1 MASIFTTLPSIV
13 NKVAEK
19 VAESAVNAG
28 KKNNSGGSGDSRT
41 NPGTSSPAG
50 GYTEKYTGGND
61 ALDAA
66 IKEQSD
72 RYFAAEKAGDAA
84 GMREANDR
92 ANQLRNQ
99 YGYAAEF
106 ADKAIN
112 AVAQANRG
120 GSGYSYSGGGGA
132 QGVNDY
138 SQYISYMNKARQEAA
153 RAQLKAAYD
162 KNMAQ
167 LNRTAEQIP
176 VEYQNARNQAAA
188 QSDIQAQNFNEYAA
202 ARGLNTGA
210 GGQAQLAFRNALQGN
225 LSSLD
230 QAEASSLADLELQ
243 RSQAETDY
251 NNAIAQANAQGNYEL
266 AQQLYAEKVR
276 VDEALREQMA
286 WQAQQDF
293 QKLQFDTA
301 NSQWQQQFD
310 ASQRASLAD
319 QGWNYLSI
327 GQIPPQEVLD
337 AMGIDA
343 NSAQN
348 IASYYTGLARAK
360 TTRRSRGGTTGG
372 GNREADYNG
381 LFQAAM
387 ESGYPK
393 SYIANHYKDF
403 GFKSST
409 GLYDEYEGWEPD
421 KATTGDGTMDA
432 YRNIY
437 GGGASDL
444 IQKAVDDLL
453 YRRNFR
459 GETDKQLVNSLAMI
473 SDQLGLNDEQAMD
486 ILRQLGIS

>member
-1 MASIFTTLPSIV
+1 MASIFTTLPSVV

-50 GYTEKYTGGND
+50 GYTEKYTGGNA
-61 ALDAA
+61 ALDAG

-106 ADKAIN
+106 ADKDIN

-120 GSGYSYSGGGGA
+120 GSGYSYSGGSGA

-138 SQYISYMNKARQEAA
+138 SQYISDMNKARQEAA

-188 QSDIQAQNFNEYAA
+188 QSDLQAQNFNEYAA

-293 QKLQFDTA
+293 QKLQFDTS

-348 IASYYTGLARAK
+348 IASYYTSLAKAK
-360 TTRRSRGGTTGG
+360 TTGRGGNGG
-372 GNREADYNG
+372 YKPKYT
-381 LFQAAM
+381 AAQLM
-387 ESGYPK
+387 GYIEERVALTPQML
-393 SYIANHYKDF
+393 KDF
-403 GFKSST
+403 EYLNGISYDDYINGSADLTNYSGVADALKTRGISAS
-409 GLYDEYEGWEPD
+409 GLMTQAEWSRHKISGND
-421 KATTGDGTMDA
+421 TS
-432 YRNIY
+432 
-437 GGGASDL
+437 GASKFATYQDYL
-444 IQKAVDDLL
+444 EAYYQYMRD
-453 YRRNFR
+453 
-459 GETDKQLVNSLAMI
+459 G
-473 SDQLGLNDEQAMD
+473 G
-486 ILRQLGIS
+486 

>member
-1 MASIFTTLPSIV
+1 MASIFTTLPSVV

-50 GYTEKYTGGND
+50 GYTEKYTGGNA
-61 ALDAA
+61 ALDAG

-120 GSGYSYSGGGGA
+120 GSGYSYSGGSGA

-138 SQYISYMNKARQEAA
+138 SQYISDMNKARQEAA

-188 QSDIQAQNFNEYAA
+188 QSGLQAQNFNEYAA

-243 RSQAETDY
+243 RAQAETDY

-266 AQQLYAEKVR
+266 AQQLYSEKVR
-276 VDEALREQMA
+276 VDEALREQMI
-286 WQAQQDF
+286 WKAQQDF
-293 QKLQFDTA
+293 QQLQFDTA

-360 TTRRSRGGTTGG
+360 TTSGG
-372 GNREADYNG
+372 GGGGYKPKYTAAQLMGYIEDGVDLTPQMLKDFEYYNG
-381 LFQAAM
+381 V
-387 ESGYPK
+387 S
-393 SYIANHYKDF
+393 
-403 GFKSST
+403 
-409 GLYDEYEGWEPD
+409 YDEYTSGPTQNPTD
-421 KATTGDGTMDA
+421 TGMNESYFGAMA
-432 YRNIY
+432 RNIVAQIEGGHTDTVSSGLDSVWDRLSQNQKQQIHSLLGRY
-437 GGGASDL
+437 GLSY
-444 IQKAVDDLL
+444 V
-453 YRRNFR
+453 
-459 GETDKQLVNSLAMI
+459 E
-473 SDQLGLNDEQAMD
+473 
-486 ILRQLGIS
+486 

>member
-1 MASIFTTLPSIV
+1 MASIFTTLPSVV

-50 GYTEKYTGGND
+50 GYTEKYTGGNA
-61 ALDAA
+61 ALDAG

-120 GSGYSYSGGGGA
+120 GSGYSYSGGSGA

-138 SQYISYMNKARQEAA
+138 SQYISDMNKARQEAA

-188 QSDIQAQNFNEYAA
+188 QSDLQAQNFNEYAA

-276 VDEALREQMA
+276 VDEALREQMI
-286 WQAQQDF
+286 WKAQQDF
-293 QKLQFDTA
+293 QQLQFDTA

-348 IASYYTGLARAK
+348 IASYYTSLAKAK
-360 TTRRSRGGTTGG
+360 TTSRSGGGGG
-372 GNREADYNG
+372 GNDGNKMNLSTAKLYAENGIFNDDVLKVFYKNGYNDA
-381 LFQAAM
+381 LLAS
-387 ESGYPK
+387 EYGYEPEGVVP
-393 SYIANHYKDF
+393 KDF
-403 GFKSST
+403 TENLSQTAKSILNS
-409 GLYDEYEGWEPD
+409 
-421 KATTGDGTMDA
+421 
-432 YRNIY
+432 YRNINPGTSVDINKVFY
-437 GGGASDL
+437 NRIVEALESGAITKEESE
-444 IQKAVDDLL
+444 
-453 YRRNFR
+453 Y
-459 GETDKQLVNSLAMI
+459 LAGV
-473 SDQLGLNDEQAMD
+473 LGY
-486 ILRQLGIS
+486 